1 MNMSLTPAV
10 APRSVPEIAA
20 LADATV
26 GALSVVKAFPA
37 LSGLPVTSV
46 HV

>member
-1 MNMSLTPAV
+1 MSLTPAI
-10 APRSVPEIAA
+10 ASGSIPKIAA
-20 LADATV
+20 LTDAAV
-26 GALSVVKAFPA
+26 GALSVVKAFAA